1 MRTSHMSCP
10 SRLLKLFAVVVLAFL
25 PLAAVRGDP
34 VIINSLSGSATLVN
48 GSGSVTGTANIA
60 GDGFSAGLRTFNG
73 SFGLAGCS
81 IARVTGCTTANLGW
95 FSSDLAGG
103 ITFNGMT
110 FIPDANNQMFLSF
123 SSITFVIP
131 PEFLNASAIQIT
143 APFTFSG
150 RFGTIQFPTSP
161 VVLAGEGTVNLLL
174 VNRTLSGING
184 FFLDHADYVFGP
196 QASGLTIEPIPE
208 PATMLL
214 LASGIGGLILRSR
227 KRRR

>member
-1 MRTSHMSCP
+1 MRTSQISYT
-10 SRLLKLFAVVVLAFL
+10 SRFLKLFAVVVLGFL
-25 PLAAVRGDP
+25 PLSAVSGDP
-34 VIINSLSGSATLVN
+34 VIINSVSGSATLVN
-48 GSGSVTGTANIA
+48 GSSSVRGTANIS
-60 GDGFSAGLRTFNG
+60 GDGFSAGVNTFNG

-103 ITFNGMT
+103 ITFNGIT
-110 FIPDANNQMFLSF
+110 FTPDANNQMFLNF
-123 SSITFVIP
+123 TSITFVIP

-143 APFTFSG
+143 APFTFTG

-174 VNRTLSGING
+174 VNRTLGGFNG

-196 QASGLTIEPIPE
+196 QASGLTIDPVPE
-208 PATMLL
+208 PATVLL

-227 KRRR
+227 KRT